1 MSTGGSRLAE
11 LPSVVFWL
19 IAVGG
24 MAVAGV
30 GAALGPTTGLAALA
44 VIGAGLWILDRPVR
58 GAYVL
63 VAVVPITAG
72 LRRGLP
78 VPGLRLSEVITVAIA
93 GLILLGPGRRVR
105 ARWEFFDWAALAY
118 VLGHIVLSVV
128 GSKTSGSPLG
138 MGDAGV
144 LTGPA
149 QFFLMYRALSV
160 CLVDEAERGRVL
172 RAVMWA
178 SAPVAILAV
187 LEEIGIPSVVSTLHS
202 YTGYGLAQ
210 GDGQGLLAGQNPQPS
225 AIPRATSVFPF
236 FQVLSAYMFAVVTLG
251 TALLLEGDSVM
262 RRRYTAPLTVLA
274 VVGLA
279 CTVTAT
285 TSIGALLAVLA
296 LGYYHR
302 RPAAYLVRVLAVTA
316 TVLVIFSPLLVT
328 KIGQQSAVT
337 SGAIGSDRP
346 AFVPQS
352 VAYRYE
358 IWTNQSLPALSGHFV
373 FGYGPRLPSSVGWRF
388 TETMYMTLLFR
399 GGVPLVVLWFVL
411 AFAFT
416 HRAYGKTWR
425 APPAERAASRFLL
438 VAVPILIVLQ
448 LSQPYFTYGGMTHLL
463 WIAAVVAGPSV
474 ANLLRP
480 NESGA
485 SIGWSSPR

>member
-1 MSTGGSRLAE
+1 MSVASADDSKLAN
-11 LPSVVFWL
+11 LPGAGFWL
-19 IAVGG
+19 IAFGG

-30 GAALGPTTGLAALA
+30 GAALGLATGLAALA
-44 VIGAGLWILDRPVR
+44 AIGVGLWILDRPVR

-63 VAVVPITAG
+63 VAVVPITSG
-72 LRRGLP
+72 LRRGFP

-93 GLILLGPGRRVR
+93 GLILAGPGRRVR
-105 ARWEFFDWAALAY
+105 SRWEFFDWAALAY
-118 VLGHIVLSVV
+118 VLGHIVLSII

-138 MGDAGV
+138 FGDAGL

-149 QFFLMYRALSV
+149 QFFLIYRALSV
-160 CLVDEAERGRVL
+160 CLKQEEAERGRVL

-178 SAPVAILAV
+178 SGPVAILAV
-187 LEEIGIPSVVSTLHS
+187 LEEIGISSVVTTLHS
-202 YTGYGLAQ
+202 YTGYGLSQ

-236 FQVLSAYMFAVVTLG
+236 FQVLSAYMFAIVTLG
-251 TALLLEGDSVM
+251 TALILEGDSVM
-262 RRRYTAPLTVLA
+262 RRRYAVPLTILA

-285 TSIGALLAVLA
+285 TSIGALIAVLA
-296 LGYYHR
+296 LGWYHR
-302 RPAAYLVRVLAVTA
+302 KPAAYIARVLAVTGV
-316 TVLVIFSPLLVT
+316 VLVIFSPLLTT

-358 IWTNQSLPALSGHFV
+358 IWTTQSLPALSGHFV
-373 FGYGPRLPSSVGWRF
+373 FGYGPRLPSSVGWRY
-388 TETMYMTLLFR
+388 TETMYITLLFR
-399 GGVPLVVLWFVL
+399 GGVPLLVLWFVL

-416 HRAYGKTWR
+416 QRGYGKTWR
-425 APPAERAASRFLL
+425 APPAQRVAARFLW
-438 VAVPILIVLQ
+438 VAVPILVVLQ

-463 WIAAVVAGPSV
+463 WIAAVVAGPAV
-474 ANLLRP
+474 ASAR
-480 NESGA
+480 SA
-485 SIGWSSPR
+485 A